1 MKVNA
6 DLRLLPKP
14 KVRKLQNE
22 HQYVDHHCVF
32 FSFYSYPVE
41 ALNLLLLV
49 LPLFAQGQQLIL
61 QVANLLLQLCG
72 LGVET
77 LFLTL
82 KHQDQNTQL

>member
-1 MKVNA
+1 MNINMWIIIVG
-6 DLRLLPKP
+6 
-14 KVRKLQNE
+14 
-22 HQYVDHHCVF
+22 F

-61 QVANLLLQLCG
+61 QVADLLLQLCG
-72 LGVET
+72 LRVET